1 MYSELLKDARWFNF
15 RSKILLRDG
24 NRCRN
29 CRSHLHL
36 QVHHRQYFFLKSE
49 QTFVKPWDYPLRS
62 LVTLCKKCHDIGH
75 LTYKIPI
82 KYI

>member
-1 MYSELLKDARWFNF
+1 MYSELLKDTRWLKF
-15 RSKILLRDG
+15 RTRILLRDG

-29 CRSHLHL
+29 CRSEFHL
-36 QVHHRQYFFLKSE
+36 QAHHRQYFFVRSKQE
-49 QTFVKPWDYPLRS
+49 FVAPWDYPMRS

-75 LTYKIPI
+75 KNYKIPI